1 MRKYEFVLILNPN
14 TVEEARTE
22 LLDRFKGI
30 IESNGSIIN
39 VDEWG
44 IRKLAYEINDLK
56 EGYYVIT
63 NFEGGSD
70 VVNELDRRCKITES
84 VIRHMIVK
92 EEQ

>member
-14 TVEEARTE
+14 TDEEARNE
-22 LLDRFKGI
+22 LLERFKGI

-39 VDEWG
+39 VDDWG

-56 EGYYVIT
+56 EGYYTIT
-63 NFEGGSD
+63 SFEGGSD
-70 VVNELDRRCKITES
+70 VLDELNRICKITES

-92 EEQ
+92 DEK